1 MFGVRQ
7 SVFGFVL
14 NSSFV
19 IDSAPI
25 LVAEKKICLMF
36 GG

>member
-14 NSSFV
+14 NSSLV
-19 IDSAPI
+19 INGAPI
-25 LVAEKKICLMF
+25 LVAEKRYV
-36 GG
+36 